1 VTIVDSSN
9 GAIAPPSRGAA
20 NGKSGVALTATGWSA
35 QVELDMRAWAEHGKR
50 LGVVGRAA
58 GWWIGDWLRYGNA
71 RFGERYARAARIT
84 GYDTQTLMNMAY
96 VASRFEPAERREAL
110 SWSHHAELAG
120 IAAPDRERW
129 LELAESQRMSVRCLR
144 DEIRRARR
152 LEAAEEQEGSGDA
165 AVSADGGQPPDGDA
179 ALADGDAAL
188 AEGDATLADGDAA
201 LGLVCPECGGSL
213 RRAPRARQAV
223 REPVLAG

>member
-1 VTIVDSSN
+1 MDSSS
-9 GAIAPPSRGAA
+9 GAIGPPGRGAA
-20 NGKSGVALTATGWSA
+20 SGRSGVALTATGWSA

-84 GYDTQTLMNMAY
+84 GYDTQTLMNMVY

-120 IAAPDRERW
+120 IAAAERERW

-144 DEIRRARR
+144 DEVRRARR
-152 LEAAEEQEGSGDA
+152 LEEAQEHERSGDA
-165 AVSADGGQPPDGDA
+165 GDAGGRDGGLPEGDA
-179 ALADGDAAL
+179 ALPDGD
-188 AEGDATLADGDAA
+188 GA

-213 RRAPRARQAV
+213 RRIPRARRTARQ
-223 REPVLAG
+223 PLLAG